1 MFRRLAVLAL
11 ALCALAALE
20 GCGGTSRLMGPEAT
34 EKAPVLGRNIPA
46 GGGARTFGGVR
57 DGDPGGDPG
66 ADPQGGVFVDQGDTL
81 SYSPDTEW

>member
-1 MFRRLAVLAL
+1 MFRRLAVLTL

-34 EKAPVLGRNIPA
+34 EQADVLGRNISA
-46 GGGARTFGGVR
+46 GGGARTFGGSR

-66 ADPQGGVFVDQGDTL
+66 AGPQGGVFVDQGDTL
-81 SYSPDTEW
+81 IYSAHDEM

>member
-34 EKAPVLGRNIPA
+34 QNAPA
-46 GGGARTFGGVR
+46 GGGSRPIGGDQAFGGSR

-66 ADPQGGVFVDQGDTL
+66 AGSQGGVSVDQADTL
-81 SYSPDTEW
+81 VTSIDVQF

>member
-1 MFRRLAVLAL
+1 MFRRLAVLTL

-34 EKAPVLGRNIPA
+34 EQADVLGRNISA
-46 GGGARTFGGVR
+46 GGGARTFGGSR

-66 ADPQGGVFVDQGDTL
+66 AGPQGGMSVDQADTL
-81 SYSPDTEW
+81 VTSIDVQL